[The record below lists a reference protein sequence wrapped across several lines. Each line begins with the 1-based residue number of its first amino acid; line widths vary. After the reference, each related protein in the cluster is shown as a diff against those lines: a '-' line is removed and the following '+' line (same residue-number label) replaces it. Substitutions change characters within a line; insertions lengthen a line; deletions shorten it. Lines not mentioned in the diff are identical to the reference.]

1 MCNLTKAAP
10 NIATSVRLS
19 FFANDLSYE
28 ILNRMKRNWWM
39 IKQTIIVHKTVPS
52 TYFGV
57 IQIPGIY
64 AGIQQLP
71 DNECRQ
77 RKSKQIFAMFVVT
90 NEFDYGLIVT
100 SLHII
105 HFSILQYRYI
115 FHVEQCE

>member
-1 MCNLTKAAP
+1 MLGFSDFVYFPGHTPSNERVILNHGEDIDVCNLTEAAP

-71 DNECRQ
+71 DNECSQ
-77 RKSKQIFAMFVVT
+77 RKSK
-90 NEFDYGLIVT
+90 
-100 SLHII
+100 
-105 HFSILQYRYI
+105 
-115 FHVEQCE
+115 

>member
-1 MCNLTKAAP
+1 MCNLTEPAP

-77 RKSKQIFAMFVVT
+77 RKSK
-90 NEFDYGLIVT
+90 
-100 SLHII
+100 
-105 HFSILQYRYI
+105 
-115 FHVEQCE
+115 